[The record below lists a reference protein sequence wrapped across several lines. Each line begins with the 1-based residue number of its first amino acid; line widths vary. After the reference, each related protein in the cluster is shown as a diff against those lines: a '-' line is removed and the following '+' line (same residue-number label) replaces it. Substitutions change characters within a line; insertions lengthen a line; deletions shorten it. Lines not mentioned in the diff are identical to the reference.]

1 MTRGRKPTA
10 SIDEAKKFA
19 EKMGYRWQT
28 NEHPDLAYDLFIF
41 KPGTACIVRV
51 RQTAYRIDPDAMYE
65 NLIPDDLREV
75 RALPFPAWFP
85 REIWLRTRHE
95 RVWRRLRVYPTTVGE
110 IDWWGPDNY
119 TNPHSR

>member
-1 MTRGRKPTA
+1 MTRGKKPVA
-10 SIDEAKKFA
+10 AIDEAKKFA

-41 KPGTACIVRV
+41 KPKAACIVRV
-51 RQTAYRIDPDAMYE
+51 RQTLYRINPDTMYE

-85 REIWLRTRHE
+85 KEIWLRTRHE
-95 RVWRRLRVYPTTVGE
+95 RAWRRLRVNALSVE
-110 IDWWGPDNY
+110 ELEWWGPDDY
-119 TNPHSR
+119 TNPHAR